1 MDVRGWRRGLP
12 FLCTRHCCA
21 SGLKMRFICKINK
34 EQSPH
39 PFSPLITPD
48 ETSNTHGGMHPLSS
62 THAPSTRTH
71 TQHGQPCYEIGG
83 TTILIKDDHLCPDK
97 GFFFYQQFLA
107 GGAQLPG
114 LSHLPIGVFSLRQC
128 GRQPWVPEVHHTHD
142 GEKSNLIHT
151 LQGGSAIPIHLPFSV
166 LVVWRGK
173 MTSF

>member
-1 MDVRGWRRGLP
+1 MIYMDVRGWRRGLP

-97 GFFFYQQFLA
+97 GFFFI
-107 GGAQLPG
+107 
-114 LSHLPIGVFSLRQC
+114 SSSLQEAPSS
-128 GRQPWVPEVHHTHD
+128 QV
-142 GEKSNLIHT
+142 
-151 LQGGSAIPIHLPFSV
+151 SAIFLLGSSV
-166 LVVWRGK
+166 YVSVDASPGCPRSTTHMMERNQISSTHCKVGVQFQFTCHFLSWLFGGER
-173 MTSF
+173 

>member
-1 MDVRGWRRGLP
+1 MLHSAVPPHSRGIKPVIYMDVRGWRRGLP

-97 GFFFYQQFLA
+97 GFFLSAVPCRRRPAPRSQPSSYWGLQSTSVWTPAL
-107 GGAQLPG
+107 GARGP
-114 LSHLPIGVFSLRQC
+114 P
-128 GRQPWVPEVHHTHD
+128 HT
-142 GEKSNLIHT
+142 
-151 LQGGSAIPIHLPFSV
+151 
-166 LVVWRGK
+166 
-173 MTSF
+173 